1 LKILLPILTIF
12 ILTSCA
18 GWRLEQTE
26 KVGTFPSLLNSGT
39 TQKLKVA
46 LNVLSYD
53 HFYNGEL
60 KQSSLTETKKQ
71 EQIDSILQVYRDS
84 DLFIFDKKNPD
95 LFIDLEIKSEGSG
108 SLNRV
113 ILTYATFFL
122 IPSSSETKF
131 SVKAVFKRANGEV
144 IGEITKIDTVEKWQQ
159 LFLIFA
165 MPFKY
170 PYVALKDTLVDLNR
184 AVIMEAF
191 RDDYFREAID

>member
-1 LKILLPILTIF
+1 MKILLPILTIF

-144 IGEITKIDTVEKWQQ
+144 IGEITKIDTVEKWQH

>member
-1 LKILLPILTIF
+1 MKILLPILTIF

>member
-1 LKILLPILTIF
+1 MKILWQILTIF
-12 ILTSCA
+12 TLASCA
-18 GWRLEQTE
+18 GWRLEETE
-26 KVGTFPSLLNSGT
+26 KVGAFPAILKSSSS
-39 TQKLKVA
+39 QKLKVA

-71 EQIDSILQVYRDS
+71 EQIDSIMQVYKES
-84 DLFIFDKKNPD
+84 GLFVFDQKNPD
-95 LFIDLEIKSEGSG
+95 LSIDLEIKSEGSG

-122 IPSSSETKF
+122 IPSSSDTKF

-144 IGEITKIDTVEKWQQ
+144 IGEITKSDTVEKWQQ

-170 PYVALKDTLVDLNR
+170 PYVALKETLVDLNR